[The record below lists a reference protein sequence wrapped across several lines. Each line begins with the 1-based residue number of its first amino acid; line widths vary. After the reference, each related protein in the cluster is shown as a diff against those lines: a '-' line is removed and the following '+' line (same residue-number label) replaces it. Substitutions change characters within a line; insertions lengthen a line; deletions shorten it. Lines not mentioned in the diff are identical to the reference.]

1 MGHRH
6 VIYLTAD
13 SNAQETLQ
21 PYPPAILHTFLDSL
35 VVVGRQTG
43 LIFVYNTKNGRLIS
57 KLDNGLRTG
66 QTFLNDTTFAPD
78 GSAYVTDSVNP
89 VLYRVAP
96 TGTGR
101 FWVTEIRDSDDDS
114 PGVHF

>member
-1 MGHRH
+1 LGHRH

-35 VVVGRQTG
+35 VVGGWQTG
-43 LIFVYNTKNGRLIS
+43 LIFVYNTKNDRLIS

-66 QTFLNDTTFAPD
+66 QTFLNDTAFAPD
-78 GSAYVTDSVNP
+78 GSASVTDSVN